1 MIFTQVNL
9 KPGEVCYYES
19 AKQYHARLQPMRGRA
34 YASVFLHWF
43 PAQDWNWTMW
53 DGHVM
58 VPPDFEA
65 PEASGF
71 FRKRAINN
79 AGPPPFL
86 RHFEEYWRKRGRPSP
101 SLPRGVE
108 NPVQEYEG
116 FGAPSPTPEE
126 THRLRLVN
134 AAAARKHAQRGDVA
148 ELHALLDRVAVDF
161 LDDGDENGWTALH
174 EAARS
179 GHADV
184 LRLLVAKG
192 ADASKKTK
200 YGQSVHDIAR
210 DVHHE
215 DHPAMRFL
223 GEL

>member
-1 MIFTQVNL
+1 M
-9 KPGEVCYYES
+9 
-19 AKQYHARLQPMRGRA
+19 
-34 YASVFLHWF
+34 
-43 PAQDWNWTMW
+43 
-53 DGHVM
+53 
-58 VPPDFEA
+58 
-65 PEASGF
+65 
-71 FRKRAINN
+71 
-79 AGPPPFL
+79 
-86 RHFEEYWRKRGRPSP
+86 
-101 SLPRGVE
+101 
-108 NPVQEYEG
+108 
-116 FGAPSPTPEE
+116 
-126 THRLRLVN
+126 N

-210 DVHHE
+210 DAHHE

>member
-1 MIFTQVNL
+1 MA
-9 KPGEVCYYES
+9 E
-19 AKQYHARLQPMRGRA
+19 QPSRRA
-34 YASVFLHWF
+34 TCAL
-43 PAQDWNWTMW
+43 A
-53 DGHVM
+53 
-58 VPPDFEA
+58 
-65 PEASGF
+65 ASGLAIC
-71 FRKRAINN
+71 KRALAECNV
-79 AGPPPFL
+79 L
-86 RHFEEYWRKRGRPSP
+86 D
-101 SLPRGVE
+101 LP
-108 NPVQEYEG
+108 
-116 FGAPSPTPEE
+116 T
-126 THRLRLVN
+126 
-134 AAAARKHAQRGDVA
+134 A

-192 ADASKKTK
+192 ADASKRTK

>member
-1 MIFTQVNL
+1 MSSTSITCASC
-9 KPGEVCYYES
+9 GEKRTFAAEEFGVS
-19 AKQYHARLQPMRGRA
+19 TKARDVIRQIRELEARRA
-34 YASVFLHWF
+34 FDVL
-43 PAQDWNWTMW
+43 
-53 DGHVM
+53 
-58 VPPDFEA
+58 E
-65 PEASGF
+65 
-71 FRKRAINN
+71 
-79 AGPPPFL
+79 
-86 RHFEEYWRKRGRPSP
+86 
-101 SLPRGVE
+101 
-108 NPVQEYEG
+108 
-116 FGAPSPTPEE
+116 
-126 THRLRLVN
+126 
-134 AAAARKHAQRGDVA
+134 ARKHAQRGDVA
-148 ELHALLDRVAVDF
+148 ELPALLDRVAVDF

>member
-1 MIFTQVNL
+1 MV
-9 KPGEVCYYES
+9 
-19 AKQYHARLQPMRGRA
+19 RA
-34 YASVFLHWF
+34 
-43 PAQDWNWTMW
+43 
-53 DGHVM
+53 
-58 VPPDFEA
+58 
-65 PEASGF
+65 
-71 FRKRAINN
+71 
-79 AGPPPFL
+79 
-86 RHFEEYWRKRGRPSP
+86 SP
-101 SLPRGVE
+101 L
-108 NPVQEYEG
+108 
-116 FGAPSPTPEE
+116 GAPSPTPEE
-126 THRLRLVN
+126 AHRLRLVN
-134 AAAARKHAQRGDVA
+134 AAAARTHAQRGDVA
-148 ELHALLDRVAVDF
+148 ELHALLDRVSTDF

-192 ADASKKTK
+192 ADASKRTK

>member
-1 MIFTQVNL
+1 MYRHSQSFTQAPKGDK
-9 KPGEVCYYES
+9 KP
-19 AKQYHARLQPMRGRA
+19 APT
-34 YASVFLHWF
+34 
-43 PAQDWNWTMW
+43 PA
-53 DGHVM
+53 
-58 VPPDFEA
+58 A
-65 PEASGF
+65 
-71 FRKRAINN
+71 
-79 AGPPPFL
+79 
-86 RHFEEYWRKRGRPSP
+86 
-101 SLPRGVE
+101 
-108 NPVQEYEG
+108 
-116 FGAPSPTPEE
+116 PTPEE
-126 THRLRLVN
+126 AHRLRLVN
-134 AAAARKHAQRGDVA
+134 AAAARKHAQRGNVD
-148 ELHALLDRVAVDF
+148 ELHALLDRVAVGF

-210 DVHHE
+210 DLHDA